1 MVDGKGSH
9 RLPGRSATSSTGIDL
24 EMAGNEM
31 DTQKQ
36 LHDYISAMT
45 DGELATS
52 EFELAFA
59 TLDTPAGRAA
69 WDLYHEIGHILR
81 SQYCGFESGDGFAA
95 RLAARLAAEAS
106 LRRVSA
112 ARSSGK
118 RVAGTDSETTAP
130 APAPTTVTSLP

>member
-1 MVDGKGSH
+1 M
-9 RLPGRSATSSTGIDL
+9 DL

-36 LHDYISAMT
+36 LHNYISAMA
-45 DGELATS
+45 DGELAVS

-81 SQYCGFESGDGFAA
+81 SHHCDFELSAGFAA
-95 RLAARLAAEAS
+95 RLSARLAAEAP
-106 LRRVSA
+106 LRRAPA

-118 RVAGTDSETTAP
+118 QVAGTNSESPT
-130 APAPTTVTSLP
+130 PTTVTSLP